1 MHASHISFYRRYVKL
16 LENELRKPDNHLISE
31 VVIHPKEILNVC
43 CDLPIWGLLCH
54 DRKDMVYIIAP
65 NNNLIS
71 QYNSYITKL
80 LDIISNNNTIS
91 MTILTDPETNMI
103 SMLYFQ

>member
-1 MHASHISFYRRYVKL
+1 MHASHISLYQRYVKI

-31 VVIHPKEILNVC
+31 VVIHPKDILHVC

-54 DRKDMVYIIAP
+54 DRKEMIYIIAP
-65 NNNLIS
+65 TINLIS
-71 QYNSYITKL
+71 QYNIYITKL
-80 LDIISNNNTIS
+80 LDIILNNDTIT

-103 SMLYFQ
+103 SMLYLQ